1 MRIVVGGASGMI
13 GRALVRRLRARGDR
27 VVVLVRREPTDADEI
42 AWDPATGHLDPAALA
57 GADAVVNL
65 SGESIS
71 KLPWTAA
78 RRTAILASRVQAT
91 TAIVGALHARADAD
105 EPVPVLVS
113 GSAVGVYGDRPG
125 ERLTEAVG
133 PGGGF
138 LAGVVRAW
146 EAAAREAPE
155 PTRVVLARTGLVI
168 GPEGATAP
176 LRTLARL
183 GLAGPLGGGRQHWPW
198 ISLHDEVA
206 ALVHAIDREEVRG
219 PVNLVGPEPA
229 TADRVARAVAADAHR
244 PYWLPAP
251 GFAISLALGDAG
263 RDLLLA
269 DQLVVPGVLAA
280 SGFAFRHET
289 VEEAVAA
296 GHSAGSHPPRT

>member
-13 GRALVRRLRARGDR
+13 GRALVARLRERGDR
-27 VVVLVRREPTDADEI
+27 VIVLVRREAEGADELS
-42 AWDPATGHLDPAALA
+42 WNPADGHLDPAALA

-71 KLPWTAA
+71 KLPWTA
-78 RRTAILASRVQAT
+78 RRRAAILASRVQAT
-91 TAIVGALHARADAD
+91 TAIVGALHARADAG

-125 ERLTEAVG
+125 ERLTEAAG

-138 LAGVVRAW
+138 LASVVRAW
-146 EAAAREAPE
+146 EAAAGEAPDA
-155 PTRVVLARTGLVI
+155 TRVVLARTGLVI

-176 LRTLARL
+176 LRALARF
-183 GLAGPLGGGRQHWPW
+183 GLAGPLGGGAQHWPW
-198 ISLHDEVA
+198 ISLDDEVA
-206 ALVHAIDREEVRG
+206 ALVHALDDDRLHG

-251 GFAISLALGDAG
+251 GFAISAALGDAG

-269 DQLVVPGVLAA
+269 DQLVVPGALAA

-296 GHSAGSHPPRT
+296 VHSAGSHPPRT

>member
-1 MRIVVGGASGMI
+1 MRVVVGGASGMI
-13 GRALVRRLRARGDR
+13 GRALVERLRERGDH
-27 VVVLVRREPTDADEI
+27 VAVLVRRAPEGSDELP
-42 AWDPATGHLDPAALA
+42 WDPATGYLDPVALA

-71 KLPWTAA
+71 KLPWTPR
-78 RRTAILASRVQAT
+78 RRTAILGSRVQAT
-91 TAIVGALHARADAD
+91 TAIVGALHARADAG

-125 ERLTEAVG
+125 EELSEEAA

-146 EAAAREAPE
+146 EAAALEAPAA
-155 PTRVVLARTGLVI
+155 TRIVLARTGLVI

-176 LRTLARL
+176 LRMLARF

-198 ISLHDEVA
+198 ISLDDEVA
-206 ALVHAIDREEVRG
+206 ALVHAIDDSGLRG
-219 PVNLVGPEPA
+219 PVNLAGPEPA

-269 DQLVVPGVLAA
+269 DQRVIPAALTA
-280 SGFAFRHET
+280 SGFAFRHTT

-296 GHSAGSHPPRT
+296 AAG